1 VSRNV
6 GQLDMKRIF
15 TAPNVIPCDFLRS
28 ILDSEGIASALKN
41 EGGSAMTGNALPVPS
56 GSELPWAWP
65 EVWVNDEGY
74 EVASQIAAD
83 FQSGHETPPEI

>member
-1 VSRNV
+1 
-6 GQLDMKRIF
+6 MKRVF

-28 ILDSEGIASALKN
+28 MLDAAGIDSMFQN
-41 EGGSAMTGNALPVPS
+41 EGGSAITGYALPVSS

-65 EVWVNDEGY
+65 EVWVKDEDF

-83 FQSGHETPPEI
+83 FQRRNETSA